1 MQRQTSLST
10 NAIRALGVLALGS
23 VGALLAAS
31 LATADGLPGTTTAI
45 TISTPSTTLPSTT
58 LPSTG
63 TATLPSLPGTG
74 TTTTAAD
81 PTTTSSAS
89 TSPAPASTPGSTTPA
104 GNPSGAPGTRDAA
117 ATPTAIRLPSG
128 GLSVAA
134 SNLRPPTRLLIDR
147 VQLSPAT
154 IRAPKQLVT
163 LTLRVRDDAGHVI
176 RGASVTVTGNPTAAA
191 RTTRSSTSILGT
203 AMVRVLSTPIAHHSR
218 LLLLLRVSAGQR
230 GMIQTARLLAVPVR
244 L

>member
-1 MQRQTSLST
+1 MRRQTSLST

-45 TISTPSTTLPSTT
+45 TISTPSTTLPG
-58 LPSTG
+58 TG

-104 GNPSGAPGTRDAA
+104 GNPSGASGTRDAA

-147 VQLSPAT
+147 VHLAPAT
-154 IRAPKQLVT
+154 IPAPKQLVT

-191 RTTRSSTSILGT
+191 RTTRSSTSIFGT
-203 AMVRVLSTPIAHHSR
+203 ATLRVLSTPIAHHSR

-230 GMIQTARLLAVPVR
+230 GMIQAARLLAVPVR